1 MNLKSVTIRLKK
13 RKGNDMKNRN
23 HTIMILL
30 ASLIVYSLFITG
42 CAPEDPPDQEVDFH
56 TFANVDEVVVTHMDL
71 ELTLNFAEQVING
84 RASLHL
90 NNITGT
96 EQVVLDTRDL
106 TIERITL
113 NGGDEETTFTLGDF
127 VDYLGQPLTID
138 ITHATDKVN
147 VYYQTSPDAAALQW
161 LEPEQTAGGRHPFL
175 FTQSQAILARTWMP
189 CQDTP
194 GSRITYNARVE
205 VPEGLMAVMSAENR
219 KEKSPGGVYE
229 FSMPQTIP
237 TYLLALSVGDF
248 EFRHLS
254 DRIGVFAEPEIIEE
268 AAWEF
273 AETDDMM
280 EVAEEMYGAYRWGR
294 YDIMVLPPSFPF
306 GGMENARLTFVTPT
320 IIAGDRSLL
329 SLIAHELAHSWAG
342 NLVTMATWNDFW
354 INEGFTSYMT
364 NRIMEAV
371 YGREYT
377 EMLWHLDYQDLIATI
392 EEMGE
397 DNPDTRLHLDLR
409 GRDPDDGMTS
419 IAYIKGAFFLKML
432 ENNLGR
438 ERFDDFLVHYF
449 NTFAFQTMTS
459 EHFLSFFRET
469 VFIDPI
475 REVQADDEGEVDLEK
490 RLKLDEWVYGTGLPD
505 NIPKVHSDE
514 FARVEDQ
521 IEAWENGVA
530 AADLDVEDWTTHH
543 WLHFLMNLPEVLSHE
558 QMTEL
563 DATFGFTETA
573 NSEILNAWLLHAI
586 EHRYEEA
593 YLALEEFL
601 LSQGRRKFLMPL
613 YSKLAETTEGMEL
626 AQEIY
631 REARPMYHP
640 ISYNSIDEVLNR

>member
-1 MNLKSVTIRLKK
+1 
-13 RKGNDMKNRN
+13 MKNRN

>member
-1 MNLKSVTIRLKK
+1 MNSINLNIIGRYV
-13 RKGNDMKNRN
+13 
-23 HTIMILL
+23 LL
-30 ASLIVYSLFITG
+30 SLFVLLIAG
-42 CAPEDPPDQEVDFH
+42 CAPETPPDQDIDFH
-56 TFANVDEVVVTHMDL
+56 TFANVDEVVVTHMDFD
-71 ELTLNFAEQVING
+71 LNVNFDEHVISG

-90 NNITGT
+90 NNITGA
-96 EQVVLDTRDL
+96 EEIVLDTRDL
-106 TIERITL
+106 TIERVTL
-113 NGGDEETTFTLGDF
+113 DDGTEETTFSLGDF
-127 VDYLGQPLTID
+127 VEYLGQPLSIS
-138 ITHATDKVN
+138 ITPATERVN
-147 VYYQTSPDAAALQW
+147 VYYQTAPHAAALQW

-175 FTQSQAILARTWMP
+175 FTQSQAILARTWIP

-194 GSRITYNARVE
+194 GSRITYNARVQ
-205 VPEGLMAVMSAENR
+205 VPEGLMAVMSAENQ
-219 KEKSPGGVYE
+219 KEKSPDGVYE
-229 FSMPQTIP
+229 FRMPQTIP
-237 TYLLALSVGDF
+237 TYLFALSVGDF
-248 EFRHLS
+248 EFRPLS
-254 DRIGVFAEPEIIEE
+254 DRIGVFAEPEIIED

-273 AETDDMM
+273 ADTEDMM
-280 EVAEEMYGAYRWGR
+280 GDAEEMYGAYRWGR

-371 YGREYT
+371 YGRDYA

-438 ERFDDFLVHYF
+438 ERFDNFLQQYF
-449 NTFAFQTMTS
+449 NTFAFQTMTA
-459 EHFLSFFRET
+459 EQFLAHFRET
-469 VFIDPI
+469 IIEAPI
-475 REVQADDEGEVDLEK
+475 REVPAEDIAQVELEEQ
-490 RLKLDEWVYGTGLPD
+490 LKLDKWVYGTGLPD
-505 NIPKVHSDE
+505 NCPQIQSDE
-514 FARVEDQ
+514 FSRVEEQ
-521 IEAWENGVA
+521 IEAWITDTA
-530 AADLDVEDWTTHH
+530 ASELDVDNWTTHH
-543 WLHFLMNLPEVLSHE
+543 WLHFLMNLPDELSYE
-558 QMTEL
+558 QMGEL
-563 DATFGFTETA
+563 DNTFGFTQTE

-593 YLALEEFL
+593 YPALEDFL

-613 YSKLAETTEGMEL
+613 YSKLAETPEGIEM

-631 REARPMYHP
+631 REARPTYHP
-640 ISYNSIDEVLNR
+640 ISYHSIDEVLNWEN

>member
-1 MNLKSVTIRLKK
+1 MVKYKYNVK
-13 RKGNDMKNRN
+13 
-23 HTIMILL
+23 ILP
-30 ASLIVYSLFITG
+30 ASLVLFLMFIVG
-42 CAPEDPPDQEVDFH
+42 CAPEEPPEQDVDFH
-56 TFANVDEVVVTHMDL
+56 TFANVDDVVVTHMDL
-71 ELTLNFAEQVING
+71 DLRLDFEEQIIHG

-90 NNITGT
+90 NNLTGAD
-96 EQVVLDTRDL
+96 QVVLDTRDL
-106 TIERITL
+106 TIERVTL
-113 NGGDEETTFTLGDF
+113 DEGDEETTFSLGNF
-127 VDYLGQPLTID
+127 VDYLGQPLTVD
-138 ITHATDKVN
+138 ITHATEKVN
-147 VYYQTSPDAAALQW
+147 VYYQTSPNAAALQW
-161 LEPEQTAGGRHPFL
+161 LEPEQTAGERHPFL
-175 FTQSQAILARTWMP
+175 FTQSQAVLARTWVP

-194 GSRITYNARVE
+194 GRRITYTARVE

-219 KEKSPGGVYE
+219 LDKSPDGVYE
-229 FSMPQTIP
+229 FNMPQTIP

-248 EFRHLS
+248 EFRPLS
-254 DRIGVFAEPEIIEE
+254 DRIGVFAEPEIIED

-273 AETDDMM
+273 AETEDMM
-280 EVAEEMYGAYRWGR
+280 AESEEMFGAYRWGR

-371 YGREYT
+371 YGREYA

-392 EEMGE
+392 EDMGE

-419 IAYIKGAFFLKML
+419 IAYIKGAYFLKML
-432 ENNLGR
+432 ENKLGR
-438 ERFDDFLVHYF
+438 EQFDEYLLQYF
-449 NTFAFQTMTS
+449 DTFAFQTMTS
-459 EHFLSFFRET
+459 EQFLTHFRET
-469 VFIDPI
+469 VIKEPI
-475 REVQADDEGEVDLEK
+475 REVPADEDVLLDLEE
-490 RLKLDEWVYGTGLPD
+490 RMMLDEWVYGTGLPD

-514 FARVEDQ
+514 FARVEDR
-521 IEAWENGVA
+521 IGEWKDDVA

-543 WLHFLMNLPEVLSHE
+543 WLHFLMNLPDELSHD
-558 QMTEL
+558 QMVEL
-563 DATFGFTETA
+563 DEAFGFTGTD

-593 YLALEEFL
+593 YPALEDFL

-613 YSKLAETTEGMEL
+613 YSKLAETPEGMEM
-626 AQEIY
+626 AREIY
-631 REARPMYHP
+631 REARPTYHP
-640 ISYNSIDEVLNR
+640 ISYNSIDEVLDWNR